1 MSIKAWKRESRGS
14 KIFDVINI
22 MIMLVLIVIFV
33 YPVLNVIAISFS
45 DYKSVISGDVTIYP
59 IGFTTEAYTYVFK
72 DRYLLVSYMNTI
84 AYAAAHTVLVLLLTS
99 LIAYPLS
106 KKGYVGT
113 KFTTIFLTITMFF
126 NGGLIPTYLII
137 RSMDLIDTF
146 AIMVIPGSVAAFNVF
161 IFRTFFNNIPH
172 DLSESAY
179 LDGASELTVLFRII
193 MPLSKPLLATFAL
206 FAIVGVW
213 NSWFNA
219 LLYLN
224 DQARYPL
231 QLLLRNYLF
240 VIDSAQLQ
248 QRSGVGASMN
258 PLMQREIDPKA
269 VRMAMIVI
277 TMFPIMMTYPYF
289 QKYFMKGVMI
299 GAIKG

>member
-1 MSIKAWKRESRGS
+1 MFSKAWKRESFGS
-14 KIFDVINI
+14 KLFDVINVS
-22 MIMLVLIVIFV
+22 IMLILIVIFV

-45 DYKSVISGDVTIYP
+45 DYRSVVSGTVTIFP
-59 IGFTTEAYTYVFK
+59 KGFNLESYSFVFK
-72 DRYLLVSYMNTI
+72 DSMVYRSYLNTI
-84 AYAAAHTVLVLLLTS
+84 AYALAHMVIVLLLTS
-99 LIAYPLS
+99 MVAYPLS
-106 KKGYVGT
+106 KKNYIGS
-113 KFTTIFLTITMFF
+113 KFTTIFLVITMFF

-137 RSMDLIDTF
+137 RSLGLIDSF
-146 AIMVIPGSVAAFNVF
+146 AVMVLPGAVAAFNCF
-161 IFRTFFNNIPH
+161 IFRTFFNNIPLE
-172 DLSESAY
+172 LSESAY
-179 LDGASELTVLFRII
+179 LDGASEFKVLFRII

-206 FAIVGVW
+206 FAIVTVW

-224 DQARYPL
+224 DQNRYPL

-248 QRSGVGASMN
+248 QRGGVGASSN
-258 PLMQREIDPKA
+258 PLMQRTIDPKA

-289 QKYFMKGVMI
+289 QKYFMRGIMI

>member
-1 MSIKAWKRESRGS
+1 MSIQTWKRESRNS
-14 KIFDVINI
+14 KIFDVINTLI
-22 MIMLVLIVIFV
+22 MMILIVIFV

-45 DYKSVISGDVTIYP
+45 DYKSVISGKVTVFP

-72 DRYLLVSYMNTI
+72 DRYLPVSYLNTV
-84 AYAAAHTVLVLLLTS
+84 AYAASHTVLVLLLTS

-179 LDGASELTVLFRII
+179 LDGASEMTVLFRII

-224 DQARYPL
+224 DQSRYPL

-248 QRSGVGASMN
+248 QRSGMGASVN

>member
-146 AIMVIPGSVAAFNVF
+146 AIIVIPGSVAAFNVF